1 MPARFP
7 DSEILGSTLVSSSPR
22 LIAAVHVLL
31 RLLTPRHPPR
41 ALCSLTY
48 SLRHASWLESRVRS
62 ENNPANRLTLRKP
75 RLSPGR
81 STRTFRTSFFD
92 FQRVEVEGLHP
103 RSRPRAS
110 TLANSNQR
118 TNARLHAR
126 NQHVPEER
134 PAPEQNGADRV
145 RTDDPRLAKPVLS
158 QLSYS
163 PA

>member
-62 ENNPANRLTLRKP
+62 ENSPTQRWTLRKP

-81 STRTFRTSFFD
+81 STRTFSYFLLRFSKSRGRGLAPSFEITS
-92 FQRVEVEGLHP
+92 
-103 RSRPRAS
+103 S

-118 TNARLHAR
+118 TNARHLAR
-126 NQHVPEER
+126 SRHR
-134 PAPEQNGADRV
+134 
-145 RTDDPRLAKPVLS
+145 RTVYNRNNMELIGFEPMTPGLQSRC
-158 QLSYS
+158 S
-163 PA
+163 PS